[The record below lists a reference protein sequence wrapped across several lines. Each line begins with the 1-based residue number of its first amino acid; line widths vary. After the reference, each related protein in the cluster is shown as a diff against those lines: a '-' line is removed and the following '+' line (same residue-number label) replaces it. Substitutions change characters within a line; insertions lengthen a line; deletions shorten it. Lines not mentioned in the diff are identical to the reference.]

1 MKRTLL
7 STVLFITICAFG
19 QAPINS
25 FYGDNNS
32 NFAVLASATT
42 LDHSASGANQTWN
55 FNSLLALGTSVRTY
69 TTPTA
74 AELSSFA
81 GTTNV
86 INNTST
92 VNSTTT
98 TGKMLTKDVSN
109 TISVT
114 GIESSG
120 LTINFSTNNA
130 TIGLFPMNYNYSNT
144 DSNVSGTYNYDT
156 YSGTFTGNLVTTV
169 DAYGT
174 LSLNDTGN
182 GAYSGSVTRMKTVL
196 SINLNYGFLTN
207 VGTITQTTYSY
218 YDGSITSNNPIFRS
232 STTVAVVALAGINQT
247 DVSLERYIQNPLGI
261 QPNQLSN
268 ISIANPVSNNLTIF
282 SPETIQNATIS
293 ITDIS
298 GKNIYNETQTL
309 VDNVSIPFHFSS
321 GIYLLKIYDGEKSM
335 VKKIIKN

>member
-7 STVLFITICAFG
+7 LSALFFAIYASG

-32 NFAVLASATT
+32 NFAVLASATA
-42 LDHSASGANQTWN
+42 LDHSATGANQTWN
-55 FNSLLALGTSVRTY
+55 FNSLLPLGTSVRTY
-69 TTPTA
+69 TSPTS

-92 VNSTTT
+92 INSTTT

-120 LTINFSTNNA
+120 LTINFSSNNA

-156 YSGTFTGNLVTTV
+156 YSGTFSGNLVTTV

-182 GAYSGSVTRMKTVL
+182 GAYSGNVTRMKTVL
-196 SINLNYGFLTN
+196 SINLNYGFLPN

-218 YDGSITSNNPIFRS
+218 YDGTITSNNPIFRS
-232 STTVAVVALAGINQT
+232 STTIAVVALAGINQT
-247 DVSLERYIQNPLGI
+247 DVTLERYIQNPLGL
-261 QPNQLSN
+261 QSNQLS
-268 ISIANPVSNNLTIF
+268 SIAVANPVSNNIAIF
-282 SPETIQNATIS
+282 SPETIENATIS

-298 GKNIYNETQTL
+298 GKNIYNDTITL
-309 VDNVSIPFHFSS
+309 TNNFSLPFNFSK
-321 GIYLLKIYDGEKSM
+321 GVYLLKISDGINSIT
-335 VKKIIKN
+335 KKIVKN